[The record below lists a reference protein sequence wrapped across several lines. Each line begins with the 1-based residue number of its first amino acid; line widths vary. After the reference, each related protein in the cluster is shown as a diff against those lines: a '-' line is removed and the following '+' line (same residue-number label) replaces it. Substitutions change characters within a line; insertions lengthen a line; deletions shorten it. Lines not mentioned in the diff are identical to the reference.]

1 MDAGT
6 ITINEGTWENAFSD
20 VTSLKADVD
29 GLVDMITP
37 VQTSAMDVNTET
49 DR

>member
-6 ITINEGTWENAFSD
+6 ITINEGTWENAFSA
-20 VTSLKADVD
+20 VTDLKVNVD

-37 VQTSAMDVNTET
+37 VQTSAMEVNTET